1 MGKSLLTGCVSV
13 PVPDDAR
20 IPLLRL
26 SRSEPCL
33 GEAEV
38 FPGAMVEP
46 SLTCTTVGEVVVYGI
61 RGGGGGPVAEAALGR
76 GEDLR
81 RGPVCFS
88 YHIRCPIGG

>member
-61 RGGGGGPVAEAALGR
+61 RGGGGAGSRGR
-76 GEDLR
+76 ARAR
-81 RGPVCFS
+81 RRFAPRAGLLLLS
-88 YHIRCPIGG
+88 Y